1 MLALFDKPTFLSGHG
16 HCQSRSTLPPIVGG
30 SANPPGDPMKANS
43 LTLLSSAALALAVSF
58 GAQAQNTSAKLSG
71 QDKSFI
77 KDAAE
82 AGNAEVEGSKVALDK
97 SGSAD
102 VKTFAQMM
110 VDDHGKAGAELKG
123 LAEQKGVKVSD
134 TPSMTKKAEIK
145 MLSERKGASFDQH
158 YADSIGVKAHQDT
171 VKLFQKEVDKGT
183 DADVKAW
190 ASKTL
195 PTLQHHLEAAQA
207 LKAKADAEPKS

>member
-1 MLALFDKPTFLSGHG
+1 M
-16 HCQSRSTLPPIVGG
+16 QS
-30 SANPPGDPMKANS
+30 KS
-43 LTLLSSAALALAVSF
+43 LTLLAAATLALAAAT
-58 GAQAQNTSAKLSG
+58 GAQAADAGKLSG
-71 QDKSFI
+71 QDKSFL

-82 AGNAEVEGSKVALDK
+82 GGNAEVEASKVALDK

-110 VDDHGKAGAELKG
+110 VDDHGKAGTELKG
-123 LAEQKGVKVSD
+123 LADQKGVKVSD
-134 TPSMTKKAEIK
+134 TPSTVKKTEIK
-145 MLSERKGASFDQH
+145 LLSERKGSSFDQH

-183 DADVKAW
+183 DPDVKAW
-190 ASKTL
+190 AQKTL
-195 PTLQHHLEAAQA
+195 PALQHHLELAQQ

>member
-1 MLALFDKPTFLSGHG
+1 MK
-16 HCQSRSTLPPIVGG
+16 SR
-30 SANPPGDPMKANS
+30 S
-43 LTLLSSAALALAVSF
+43 LTLLSAATLALATSL
-58 GAQAQNTSAKLSG
+58 GAHAADAGKLSG
-71 QDKSFI
+71 QDKSFL

-82 AGNAEVEGSKVALDK
+82 GGNAEVSASQVALDK
-97 SGSAD
+97 STNAD

-110 VDDHGKAGAELKG
+110 VDDHGKAGTELKG
-123 LAEQKGVKVSD
+123 LADQKGVKVSD
-134 TPSMTKKAEIK
+134 TPTITKKTEIK
-145 MLSERKGASFDQH
+145 MLSERKGSSFDQH

-171 VKLFQKEVDKGT
+171 IKLFQKEVDKGS

-207 LKAKADAEPKS
+207 LKAKTDAEPKS

>member
-1 MLALFDKPTFLSGHG
+1 MQAKSM
-16 HCQSRSTLPPIVGG
+16 S
-30 SANPPGDPMKANS
+30 
-43 LTLLSSAALALAVSF
+43 LLSAATLAFAMSV
-58 GAQAQNTSAKLSG
+58 GAQAADTVKLSQ
-71 QDKSFI
+71 QDKSFL

-82 AGNAEVEGSKVALDK
+82 GGNAEVEASKVALAQ
-97 SGSAD
+97 SGNAD

-123 LAEQKGVKVSD
+123 LAGQKGVKVSD
-134 TPSMTKKAEIK
+134 TPSLTKKTEIK
-145 MLSERKGASFDQH
+145 LLSERKGSSFDQH

-171 VKLFQKEVDKGT
+171 VKLFQKEVDKGSDT
-183 DADVKAW
+183 DVKAW

-207 LKAKADAEPKS
+207 LKAKTDAEPKS

>member
-1 MLALFDKPTFLSGHG
+1 MK
-16 HCQSRSTLPPIVGG
+16 SR
-30 SANPPGDPMKANS
+30 S
-43 LTLLSSAALALAVSF
+43 LTLLSAATLALATSL
-58 GAQAQNTSAKLSG
+58 GAHAADAGKLSG
-71 QDKSFI
+71 QDKSFL

-82 AGNAEVEGSKVALDK
+82 GGNAEVSASQVALDK
-97 SGSAD
+97 STNAD

-110 VDDHGKAGAELKG
+110 VDDHGKAGTELKG
-123 LAEQKGVKVSD
+123 LADQKGVKVSD
-134 TPSMTKKAEIK
+134 TPTITKKTEIK
-145 MLSERKGASFDQH
+145 MLSERKGSSFDQH

-171 VKLFQKEVDKGT
+171 IKLFQKEIDKGS

-207 LKAKADAEPKS
+207 LKAKTDAEPKS

>member
-1 MLALFDKPTFLSGHG
+1 
-16 HCQSRSTLPPIVGG
+16 
-30 SANPPGDPMKANS
+30 MKTNS
-43 LTLLSSAALALAVSF
+43 LTLLSTAALALAVSM
-58 GAQAQNTSAKLSG
+58 GAQAATPASLSH
-71 QDKSFI
+71 QDKSFL

-82 AGNAEVEGSKVALDK
+82 GGNAEVSGSQVALTQ

-110 VDDHGKAGAELKG
+110 VDDHGKAGTELKG

-134 TPSMTKKAEIK
+134 TPSITKKTEIK
-145 MLSERKGASFDQH
+145 MLSERKGSSFDQH
-158 YADSIGVKAHQDT
+158 YADSIGVKDHQDT
-171 VKLFQKEVDKGT
+171 IKLFQKEVDKGS

-207 LKAKADAEPKS
+207 LKAKTDAEPKS

>member
-1 MLALFDKPTFLSGHG
+1 
-16 HCQSRSTLPPIVGG
+16 
-30 SANPPGDPMKANS
+30 MKSKS
-43 LTLLSSAALALAVSF
+43 LTLLAAAAVALAASM
-58 GAQAQNTSAKLSG
+58 GAQAQTAKLSG
-71 QDKSFI
+71 QDKSFL

-82 AGNAEVEGSKVALDK
+82 GGNAEISASQIALTQ
-97 SGSAD
+97 SSNAD

-110 VDDHGKAGAELKG
+110 VDDHGKAGTELKG
-123 LAEQKGVKVSD
+123 LADQKGVKVSD
-134 TPSMTKKAEIK
+134 TPSITKKTEIK
-145 MLSERKGASFDQH
+145 LLSERKGSSFDQH

-171 VKLFQKEVDKGT
+171 IKLFQKEVDKGS

-207 LKAKADAEPKS
+207 LKAKTDAEPKS

>member
-1 MLALFDKPTFLSGHG
+1 M
-16 HCQSRSTLPPIVGG
+16 QS
-30 SANPPGDPMKANS
+30 KS
-43 LTLLSSAALALAVSF
+43 LTLLTAATVALAASL
-58 GAQAQNTSAKLSG
+58 GAHAADTLSH
-71 QDKSFI
+71 QDKSFL

-82 AGNAEVEGSKVALDK
+82 GGNAEVEGSKVALEK

-110 VDDHGKAGAELKG
+110 VDDHGKAGTELKG

-134 TPSMTKKAEIK
+134 TPSMAKKTEIK
-145 MLSERKGASFDQH
+145 LLSERKGSSFDQH

-171 VKLFQKEVDKGT
+171 IKLFQKEVDKGT
-183 DADVKAW
+183 DTDVKAW

>member
-1 MLALFDKPTFLSGHG
+1 MK
-16 HCQSRSTLPPIVGG
+16 ST
-30 SANPPGDPMKANS
+30 S
-43 LTLLSSAALALAVSF
+43 LTLLSAAALALAASF
-58 GAQAQNTSAKLSG
+58 GAQAADAKLSH
-71 QDKSFI
+71 QDKSFL

-82 AGNAEVEGSKVALDK
+82 GGNAEVSASQMALQQ

-110 VDDHGKAGAELKG
+110 VDDHGKAGTELKG
-123 LAEQKGVKVSD
+123 LADQKGVKVPD
-134 TPSMTKKAEIK
+134 TPSIAKKTEIK
-145 MLSERKGASFDQH
+145 VLSERKGSSFDQH

-171 VKLFQKEVDKGT
+171 IKLFQKEVDKGT

-207 LKAKADAEPKS
+207 LKAKTDAEPKS

>member
-1 MLALFDKPTFLSGHG
+1 
-16 HCQSRSTLPPIVGG
+16 
-30 SANPPGDPMKANS
+30 MKANS
-43 LTLLSSAALALAVSF
+43 PTLLSTAALALAVSL
-58 GAQAQNTSAKLSG
+58 GAQAAGSLSS
-71 QDKSFI
+71 QDKSFL

-82 AGNAEVEGSKVALDK
+82 GGNAEVSASQVAVAQ
-97 SGSAD
+97 SANAD
-102 VKTFAQMM
+102 VKAFAQAMI
-110 VDDHGKAGAELKG
+110 DDHGKAGGELKG

-134 TPSMTKKAEIK
+134 TPSTTKKLEIK

-171 VKLFQKEVDKGT
+171 IKLFQKEVDKGT
-183 DADVKAW
+183 DPDVKAW

-195 PTLQHHLEAAQA
+195 PALQHHLEMAQA